1 MMRFLLKCARNVILS
16 TLVSR
21 RLWILPVRLKNSAS
35 VSVVRSNPSFLQ
47 TARLKKALFCS
58 VFFYVF
64 VTYVLI
70 SGSAFAETTNA
81 VQTGD
86 TVLCPPQ
93 RIDQAARVNYVYD
106 GDTLQLESGRK
117 VRLIGIDTPEV
128 FSRKHHIPADIKQ
141 QGLQARDAL
150 QALLNRSSRQVQ
162 LAYGQPAQDRYGR
175 TLAHVFLPDG
185 TNLQAELIARGH
197 GIAFTTPPNDRM
209 SDCYRTQEARARQQ
223 QLGIWQLP
231 QYQIKHTRQ
240 TIDSLAGF
248 HRLQGQVTEVT
259 QSKSRIRLLMGPQLE
274 VNIYKNDWANFSL
287 HQLLNLQ
294 GKTVRVRGW
303 VSPVKQSSRSTDTP
317 PRYRLTL
324 RHRDALTEDV
334 STK

>member
-1 MMRFLLKCARNVILS
+1 M
-16 TLVSR
+16 
-21 RLWILPVRLKNSAS
+21 
-35 VSVVRSNPSFLQ
+35 VRSNPSFLQ
-47 TARLKKALFCS
+47 TARLKKALLCS
-58 VFFYVF
+58 VFFYV
-64 VTYVLI
+64 LAI
-70 SGSAFAETTNA
+70 QAPAFADSTGTTQA
-81 VQTGD
+81 GAAG
-86 TVLCPPQ
+86 LCPPQ
-93 RIDQAARVNYVYD
+93 RIDQTARVNYVYD

-117 VRLIGIDTPEV
+117 IRLIGIDTPEV
-128 FSRKHHIPADIKQ
+128 FSRKHYIPADIKQ
-141 QGLQARDAL
+141 HGLQARDAL

-162 LAYGQPAQDRYGR
+162 LAYGQQSQDRYGR

-185 TNLQAELIARGH
+185 SNLQAELIARGH

-240 TIDSLAGF
+240 TIGSLAGF

-259 QSKSRIRLLMGPQLE
+259 QSKNRIRLQLGPQLE
-274 VNIYKNDWANFSL
+274 VNIYKNDWVNFSL

-303 VSPVKQSSRSTDTP
+303 VKPIKQRSKTSDTP

-324 RHRDALTEDV
+324 RHRDALTEDL

>member
-1 MMRFLLKCARNVILS
+1 MIRFLLKCAHNVILS
-16 TLVSR
+16 SLVSR
-21 RLWILPVRLKNSAS
+21 RLWILPVRLRNSAS
-35 VSVVRSNPSFLQ
+35 VSVVRSNSSSLQ

-64 VTYVLI
+64 VTCLLVT
-70 SGSAFAETTNA
+70 GPAFAETTNA
-81 VQTGD
+81 VQTD
-86 TVLCPPQ
+86 AVLCPPQ
-93 RIDQAARVNYVYD
+93 RIEQTARVNYVYD

-117 VRLIGIDTPEV
+117 IRLIGIDTPEV
-128 FSRKHHIPADIKQ
+128 FSRKYQIPTDIKQ

-150 QALLNRSSRQVQ
+150 QALLNQSSRRVQ
-162 LAYGQPAQDRYGR
+162 LAYGQEPQDRYGR

-197 GIAFTTPPNDRM
+197 AIAFTTPPNDRM
-209 SDCYRTQEARARQQ
+209 SDCYRTQEQGARQQ

-231 QYQIKHTRQ
+231 QYRIRHTQQ
-240 TIDSLAGF
+240 TLDQLDGF

-259 QSKSRIRLLMGPQLE
+259 QSKSRIRLRLGPQIE

-303 VSPVKQSSRSTDTP
+303 VSPVKQRNKTADTP

-324 RHRDALTEDV
+324 RHHDALTEDV

>member
-1 MMRFLLKCARNVILS
+1 M
-16 TLVSR
+16 
-21 RLWILPVRLKNSAS
+21 
-35 VSVVRSNPSFLQ
+35 VRSNSSSPQ

-58 VFFYVF
+58 AFFYV
-64 VTYVLI
+64 LAC
-70 SGSAFAETTNA
+70 SPAFADSLSIPQPDPA
-81 VQTGD
+81 AA
-86 TVLCPPQ
+86 VLCPPQ
-93 RIDQAARVNYVYD
+93 RIEQSAQVNYVYD
-106 GDTLQLESGRK
+106 GDTLQLENGRK
-117 VRLIGIDTPEV
+117 IRLIGIDTPEV

-141 QGLQARDAL
+141 QGLLARDAL
-150 QALLNRSSRQVQ
+150 QALLNQSSRRVQ
-162 LAYGQPAQDRYGR
+162 LAYGQQAQDRYGR

-209 SDCYRTQEARARQQ
+209 SDCYRIQEQRARQQ

-231 QYQIKHTRQ
+231 QYQIRHTQQ
-240 TIDSLAGF
+240 TLDNLGGF
-248 HRLQGQVTEVT
+248 HRLQGEITQVT
-259 QSKSRIRLLMGPQLE
+259 QSKSRIRLLLGPQIE
-274 VNIYKNDWANFSL
+274 VNIYKNDWVNFSL

-303 VSPVKQSSRSTDTP
+303 VSSIKQSSRSTDTP

-324 RHRDALTEDV
+324 RHRDALTEDL

>member
-1 MMRFLLKCARNVILS
+1 M
-16 TLVSR
+16 
-21 RLWILPVRLKNSAS
+21 
-35 VSVVRSNPSFLQ
+35 VRSNSSVPL

-58 VFFYVF
+58 AFFYVLLTAQ
-64 VTYVLI
+64 V
-70 SGSAFAETTNA
+70 FADPDSSRSDTH
-81 VQTGD
+81 D

-93 RIDQAARVNYVYD
+93 HVEQTARVNYVYD

-117 VRLIGIDTPEV
+117 IRLIGIDTPEV

-141 QGLQARDAL
+141 QGLLARDAL
-150 QALLNRSSRQVQ
+150 QALLNQSSRQVQ
-162 LAYGQPAQDRYGR
+162 LAYGQQAQDRYGR

-197 GIAFTTPPNDRM
+197 AIAFTTPPNEHM
-209 SDCYRTQEARARQQ
+209 SDCYRSQEARARQQ

-231 QYQIKHTRQ
+231 QYQIRHTQQ
-240 TIDSLAGF
+240 TLGKLDGF

-259 QSKSRIRLLMGPQLE
+259 QSKSRIRLQLGPQLE
-274 VNIYKNDWANFSL
+274 VNIYKNDWVNFSL

-303 VSPVKQSSRSTDTP
+303 VKPVKHGNKTADTL

>member
-1 MMRFLLKCARNVILS
+1 M
-16 TLVSR
+16 
-21 RLWILPVRLKNSAS
+21 
-35 VSVVRSNPSFLQ
+35 VRSNSSVPL

-58 VFFYVF
+58 VFFYVLAAPP
-64 VTYVLI
+64 V
-70 SGSAFAETTNA
+70 FADSNGAAGTNEA
-81 VQTGD
+81 I
-86 TVLCPPQ
+86 LCPPQ
-93 RIDQAARVNYVYD
+93 HIEQTARVNYVYD

-117 VRLIGIDTPEV
+117 IRLIGIDTPEV
-128 FSRKHHIPADIKQ
+128 HSRKHSIPADIKA
-141 QGLQARDAL
+141 QGHAARDAL
-150 QALLNRSSRQVQ
+150 QALLNQSSRQVQ
-162 LAYGQPAQDRYGR
+162 LAYGQQAQDRYGR

-197 GIAFTTPPNDRM
+197 AIAYTTPPNERM
-209 SDCYRTQEARARQQ
+209 SDCYRSQEQRARQQ

-231 QYQIKHTRQ
+231 QYQIRHTQ
-240 TIDSLAGF
+240 HTLDNLDGF

-259 QSKSRIRLLMGPQLE
+259 QSKSRIRLQLGPQIE
-274 VNIYKNDWANFSL
+274 VNIYKNDWVNFSL

-303 VSPVKQSSRSTDTP
+303 VKPVKHGNKTADTP

>member
-1 MMRFLLKCARNVILS
+1 M
-16 TLVSR
+16 
-21 RLWILPVRLKNSAS
+21 
-35 VSVVRSNPSFLQ
+35 VRSNSSSLQ

-58 VFFYVF
+58 VFFYVLAAPPVF
-64 VTYVLI
+64 AD
-70 SGSAFAETTNA
+70 SSSAARANDA
-81 VQTGD
+81 I
-86 TVLCPPQ
+86 LCPPQ
-93 RIDQAARVNYVYD
+93 RIEQTARVNYVYD

-117 VRLIGIDTPEV
+117 IRLIGIDTPEV
-128 FSRKHHIPADIKQ
+128 FSRKYQIPADIKQ

-150 QALLNRSSRQVQ
+150 QSLLNRSSRRVQ
-162 LAYGQPAQDRYGR
+162 LAYGQQSQDRYGR

-197 GIAFTTPPNDRM
+197 AIAFTTPPNDRM
-209 SDCYRTQEARARQQ
+209 SDCYRTQEQGARQQ

-231 QYQIKHTRQ
+231 QYRIRYTQQ
-240 TIDSLAGF
+240 TLDKLDGF

-259 QSKSRIRLLMGPQLE
+259 QSKSRIRLRLGPQIE
-274 VNIYKNDWANFSL
+274 VNIYKNDWGNFSL

-303 VSPVKQSSRSTDTP
+303 VKPVKPRNKTADTA